1 MKSFNALG
9 VDKFDVD
16 QIEMIRDPEAQ
27 KAFGVP
33 EDALKGHAWHT
44 YTVTSGDGSVQF
56 QFKHNVC
63 GRRTYAEG
71 VVDGVMFLAE
81 KIRTGSEKRIFNMI
95 DVLSEGKM

>member
-16 QIEMIRDPEAQ
+16 QIEMIRDPEKQ
-27 KAFGVP
+27 KEFGVP
-33 EDALKGHAWHT
+33 EDALQGHAWHT

-56 QFKHNVC
+56 EFKHNVC

-71 VVDGVMFLAE
+71 VADAVQFLFE
-81 KIRTGSEKRIFNMI
+81 KIACNSKKRTFNMI
-95 DVLSEGKM
+95 DVLSEG